1 MEGFGA
7 WLQKQMTDKE
17 LDVGELALKL
27 RLTDS
32 AVYQWLKNDTRP
44 GPDSIRRLARILRI
58 DPLDIYAARDRVRP
72 PSAERDP
79 LISEI
84 VAGLEMMEPA
94 ELRRWW
100 RMIRASFEEET
111 EGEA

>member
-7 WLQKQMTDKE
+7 WLQKQMTDKG

-32 AVYQWLKNDTRP
+32 AVYQWLKNETRP
-44 GPDSIRRLARILRI
+44 GPENIRRLARVLRL

-72 PSAERDP
+72 SNAERDP
-79 LISEI
+79 LISEM
-84 VAGLEMMEPA
+84 VAAFETMDQT

-100 RMIRASFEEET
+100 RMVRASFDEET
-111 EGEA
+111 EAGG